1 VGDIEQTMMDDQL
14 HGALEKLTDLQREV
28 LSLRF
33 GLNGS
38 TPLSLQA
45 TATKMDIGVRRV
57 RRAEEEALAL
67 LRADNAVIAARESA

>member
-1 VGDIEQTMMDDQL
+1 MMDDQL
-14 HGALEKLTDLQREV
+14 HGALEKLSDLQREV

-33 GLNGS
+33 GLNGT

-57 RRAEEEALAL
+57 RRAEEEALTL
-67 LRADNAVIAARESA
+67 LRGDNAVIAARESA